1 VTKDVELVGA
11 DAMRT
16 WLDKY
21 KSGGKDIYAI
31 IPLDSELEENEA
43 LKASGHLHRAIQA
56 SGDVE
61 AVLGRDYIWIE

>member
-1 VTKDVELVGA
+1 
-11 DAMRT
+11 MRT